1 MRVAFLLSRFPVRS
15 QTFVINQITGLIA
28 RGVDVE
34 VLAGNPTEPI
44 LASDVAV
51 DQRLLARTRWV
62 SIPESVPRQMAAGWL
77 GAGRLLARSPRTLAG
92 ALDVRRYGFAAASGR
107 LRLMAQGLPRGL
119 RYDVVHAH
127 FGPSGIMAMALR
139 ELGVLEGKLSTV
151 FHGFDMTEV
160 MRLFGRGYYARLF
173 ARGDLFLP
181 ISEHWRARLLEL
193 GAPAQRTH
201 VHRMGIDLQRFAA
214 PAERRGAARPLRLL
228 SVGRL
233 VEKKGFGDAIAAI
246 AALPRGIDLRYQ
258 IAGEGPL
265 EPVLRA
271 AIDSHG
277 VGDRVELLGALDHDA
292 VRRAMLDADALLAPS
307 VTARNGDQEG
317 IPVTI
322 MEAMAME
329 LPVVATRH
337 SGIPELVADGV
348 SGLLADERDPVGL
361 SNHIARVAGDSDLR
375 LAFGRAGREIVA
387 REYDIEQLNDRL
399 LAHFRALAEV

>member
-1 MRVAFLLSRFPVRS
+1 VRVAFVLSRFPVRS

-34 VLAGNPTEPI
+34 ILAGNPTEPI
-44 LASDVAV
+44 LGSDSAIE
-51 DQRLLARTRWV
+51 QGLLARTRWV
-62 SIPESVPRQMAAGWL
+62 NVAPSVPGQLAQSLR
-77 GAGRLLARSPRTLAG
+77 GAGRMLARDPRMLAG
-92 ALDVRRYGFAAASGR
+92 ALDVRRFGFAAASGR
-107 LRLMAQGLPRGL
+107 LLAMAQGLPRGL

-139 ELGVLEGKLSTV
+139 ELGVLEGKVSTV

-181 ISEHWRARLLEL
+181 ISEHWRARLLQL
-193 GAPAQRTH
+193 GAPPSHTH
-201 VHRMGIDLQRFAA
+201 VHRMGIDLQRFA
-214 PAERRGAARPLRLL
+214 PPSPRGSRSRPLRLL

-246 AALPRGIDLRYQ
+246 AALPPGLDVQYQ

-265 EPVLRA
+265 EPALRA
-271 AIDSHG
+271 TIAQRG
-277 VGDRVELLGALDHDA
+277 VAGRIELLGALDHEQ
-292 VRRAMLDADALLAPS
+292 VRRAMLEADALLAPS

-329 LPVVATRH
+329 LPVIATRH

-348 SGLLADERDPVGL
+348 SGLLADERDPAGL
-361 SNHIARVAGDSDLR
+361 ARHIERLARDADLR
-375 LAFGRAGREIVA
+375 LAFGRAGREIVL

-399 LAHFRALAEV
+399 LARFRALAEA

>member
-34 VLAGNPTEPI
+34 ILAGNPTEPI
-44 LASDVAV
+44 LGSDSALE
-51 DQRLLARTRWV
+51 QGLLARTRWV
-62 SIPESVPRQMAAGWL
+62 NVPQSVPGQLVQALR
-77 GAGRLLARSPRTLAG
+77 GAGRLLAHDRRMLAA

-107 LRLMAQGLPRGL
+107 LLSMAQGLPRGL

-193 GAPAQRTH
+193 GAPAERTH
-201 VHRMGIDLQRFAA
+201 VHRMGIDLKRFDLPA
-214 PAERRGAARPLRLL
+214 PRRSAPGPLRLL

-233 VEKKGFGDAIAAI
+233 VEKKGFGDAIAALG
-246 AALPRGIDLRYQ
+246 ALPRTIDVRYQ

-265 EPVLRA
+265 EPALRA
-271 AIDSHG
+271 AIARHG
-277 VGDRVELLGALDHDA
+277 LAGRVELLGALEHER

-329 LPVVATRH
+329 LPVIATRH

-348 SGLLADERDPVGL
+348 SGLLAEERDPAGL
-361 SNHIARVAGDSDLR
+361 ARHVERLAGEPELR

-399 LAHFRALAEV
+399 LARFRALAEA